1 MKDKIPG
8 PLSPP
13 LMPSKA
19 TSPDQ
24 HATPVMLSAVV
35 LALLAVMALP
45 QRPQVRFSAPSPS
58 THRALEISAHALRE
72 AVNHY
77 RRDHGEWPG
86 LPPHS
91 GLDRKHYSTWLVRQ
105 LCMASNGHGEV
116 VDAAKPTHPFGPY
129 LESAELMNPVNGR
142 SDVYLLDENE
152 CMPFAADGHS
162 AWIFDP
168 CNGELH
174 MNAMGCIEATGQRYF
189 DI

>member
-1 MKDKIPG
+1 MQ
-8 PLSPP
+8 SN
-13 LMPSKA
+13 A
-19 TSPDQ
+19 TSPDNN
-24 HATPVMLSAVV
+24 ATPIMLSAVV

-45 QRPQVRFSAPSPS
+45 QRPRAPFCTPSPS
-58 THRALEISAHALRE
+58 THHTLEVSTHALRE

-91 GLDRKHYSTWLVRQ
+91 GLDRKHYSNWLVRQ
-105 LCMASNGHGEV
+105 LCMASNSCGEV
-116 VDAAKPTHPFGPY
+116 VDAVKPTHPFGPY
-129 LESAELMNPVNGR
+129 LESAGLVNPVNGR

-168 CNGELH
+168 CSGELH
-174 MNAMGCIEATGQRYF
+174 MNAVGCIEATGQRYF